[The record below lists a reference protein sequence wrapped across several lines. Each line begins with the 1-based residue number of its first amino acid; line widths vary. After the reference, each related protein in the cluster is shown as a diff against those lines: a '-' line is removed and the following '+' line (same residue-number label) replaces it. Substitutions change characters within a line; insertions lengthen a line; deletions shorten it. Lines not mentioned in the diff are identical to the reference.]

1 MTVFSFGLLKEGHRG
16 ASRTLI
22 RMVLRW
28 QSPAG
33 IRLPDRNPED
43 QRSGEL
49 RRYGWV
55 PAYRLHYREEEWIY
69 VLAGRGIAE
78 IGDEEITVGAGDFLI
93 LARTALGVGRRA
105 AIGLALKKS
114 RTVTRRVGPSAIGTP
129 LW

>member
-1 MTVFSFGLLKEGHRG
+1 
-16 ASRTLI
+16 
-22 RMVLRW
+22 MVLRW